1 MVEHTESALRISGEF
16 SILTAQ
22 ELKQYLLDA
31 VIRSE
36 TPEIKIDL
44 SEVTEFDSAGL
55 QLMVMTK
62 REAERRGKYIRF
74 EPCSATVLDLLA
86 LCDLVDYFS
95 KPIMNS
101 TQR

>member
-22 ELKQYLLDA
+22 ELKQRLLDA
-31 VIRSE
+31 VVQAD

-55 QLMVMTK
+55 QLMVMAK
-62 REAERRGKYIRF
+62 REAEHRGKHVRF
-74 EPCSATVLDLLA
+74 EPCSIPVLDLLA
-86 LCDLVDYFS
+86 LCDLADYFAQPVL
-95 KPIMNS
+95 KS
-101 TQR
+101 TQK